1 MRSHFL
7 LYLQSSMCTL
17 FDPNQLSE
25 QLGTILQSKDPSSP
39 LHQPADMIEAIDA
52 DQVVCI
58 KADHEGEGHNIDD
71 DVVAEID
78 VEENP

>member
-1 MRSHFL
+1 M
-7 LYLQSSMCTL
+7 YTL

-25 QLGTILQSKDPSSP
+25 QLGTILQSKDRSSP
-39 LHQPADMIEAIDA
+39 LHQPADMIGTLDA

-58 KADHEGEGHNIDD
+58 KADHDEGEAHNIDD

>member
-1 MRSHFL
+1 MF
-7 LYLQSSMCTL
+7 LQSSMYSL

-39 LHQPADMIEAIDA
+39 QEPARVMAAIDA
-52 DQVVCI
+52 EQVVCI
-58 KADHEGEGHNIDD
+58 KADHDEGEGHSADD

-78 VEENP
+78 IEENP